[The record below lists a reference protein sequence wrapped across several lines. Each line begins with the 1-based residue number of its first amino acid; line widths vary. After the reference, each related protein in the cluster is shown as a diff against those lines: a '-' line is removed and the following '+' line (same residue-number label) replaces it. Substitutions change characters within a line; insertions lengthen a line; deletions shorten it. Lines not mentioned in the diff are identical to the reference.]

1 MSREDGRPRGGRQ
14 AHARRRFGRDVDSVL
29 MRSDDGS
36 RRFANRWSDARAA
49 AVALAGA
56 GLLTVFSSLSIW
68 ASCSTVACNSPL
80 MAIDEMSGIG
90 FGYGGVTA
98 AAGALLTAL
107 GVRARLRD
115 GVDRLATLAVQLSL
129 LVIVTVIAFV
139 VDVYV
144 FGDRL
149 LSLWGPPWEMLSV
162 WGAPAFGAILTVCGG
177 MIALLASLR
186 LQRAWGDRLE
196 TSAHD

>member
-1 MSREDGRPRGGRQ
+1 MRP
-14 AHARRRFGRDVDSVL
+14 
-29 MRSDDGS
+29 DDGS
-36 RRFANRWSDARAA
+36 RRFANRWTDTRAA

-56 GLLTVFSSLSIW
+56 GLLTVLSSFSVW
-68 ASCSTVACNSPL
+68 ASCSTVQCNGPL
-80 MAIDEMSGIG
+80 MAMDEMWGIG

-98 AAGALLTAL
+98 AAGAILTAL

-139 VDVYV
+139 VDVYL

-162 WGAPAFGAILTVCGG
+162 RGAPAFGTIFTGCAGL
-177 MIALLASLR
+177 IALLASLR
-186 LQRAWGDRLE
+186 LQRAWDDRLD
-196 TSAHD
+196 AARHD